1 MKHVA
6 GWESDGRL
14 LELVGDKGKQ
24 QETVGRFMSL
34 SVSKPTISICFIC
47 IVLWSTDGD
56 WCRLMLTGV
65 CALYH
70 MNINWNQLNQQ
81 QTRTR

>member
-1 MKHVA
+1 MKHVD

-47 IVLWSTDGD
+47 ITLWSTDGD
-56 WCRLMLTGV
+56 C
-65 CALYH
+65 C
-70 MNINWNQLNQQ
+70 
-81 QTRTR
+81 

>member
-34 SVSKPTISICFIC
+34 SVSKTYYLYLFY
-47 IVLWSTDGD
+47 LYY
-56 WCRLMLTGV
+56 LMV
-65 CALYH
+65 DCC
-70 MNINWNQLNQQ
+70 
-81 QTRTR
+81 

>member
-6 GWESDGRL
+6 GWEDKG
-14 LELVGDKGKQ
+14 ETVGTVGDKRKQ

-47 IVLWSTDGD
+47 ITLWSTDGD
-56 WCRLMLTGV
+56 C
-65 CALYH
+65 C
-70 MNINWNQLNQQ
+70 
-81 QTRTR
+81 

>member
-6 GWESDGRL
+6 GWEIHGRL
-14 LELVGDKGKQ
+14 LELVGYKGEQ

-47 IVLWSTDGD
+47 ITLWSTAAD
-56 WCRLMLTGV
+56 WCRLMLPCALSC

-70 MNINWNQLNQQ
+70 MNTTEIN
-81 QTRTR
+81 

>member
-6 GWESDGRL
+6 GWETDGRL
-14 LELVGDKGKQ
+14 LELMGYNGEQ

-47 IVLWSTDGD
+47 ITLWSTGD
-56 WCRLMLTGV
+56 DLC
-65 CALYH
+65 
-70 MNINWNQLNQQ
+70 
-81 QTRTR
+81 